1 MLIASGIIKDI
12 NPFEIVRHPWFV
24 SAFLAGAL
32 AQTIKFVGAW
42 IRTGRCSLDS
52 LRGAGGMPSAHS
64 SLVSALTAAVGFTDG
79 FDAPYAMVALGF
91 AIIVFADAA
100 TLRREAGEHAKLLNR
115 LVEKM
120 NDRLDDDDRIE
131 AANLRERLGHK
142 RREVLAGIVFG
153 AAVAFFVCAVWDFWK
168 EPPFV

>member
-1 MLIASGIIKDI
+1 MMLAMGIIRDV

-32 AQTIKFVGAW
+32 AQLFKFIGAW
-42 IRTGRCSLDS
+42 RKTGRFSLDS

-64 SLVSALTAAVGFTDG
+64 SLVAAITAAIGFTDG
-79 FDAPYAMVALGF
+79 FDAPYAMIALGF
-91 AIIVFADAA
+91 AVVVFADAA

-115 LVEKM
+115 LVVKM
-120 NDRLDDDDRIE
+120 NDRLDEEDRIE
-131 AANLRERLGHK
+131 AAKLRERLGHK

-153 AAVAFFVCAVWDFWK
+153 TLVAFAVCSVWDFWK
-168 EPPFV
+168 EPPFS